1 MSNFCGNVSIFVF
14 SAMRFKLDFELEF
27 LGHKITV
34 IETNLHV
41 RLYSN
46 PYCEITVA
54 CANFIETLSF
64 QRNGFNH
71 KFSTTLELPA

>member
-1 MSNFCGNVSIFVF
+1 MK
-14 SAMRFKLDFELEF
+14 FKLDFEPEF
-27 LGHKITV
+27 LGDKITV

-54 CANFIETLSF
+54 CANLIETLSF
-64 QRNGFNH
+64 LRNGFNH